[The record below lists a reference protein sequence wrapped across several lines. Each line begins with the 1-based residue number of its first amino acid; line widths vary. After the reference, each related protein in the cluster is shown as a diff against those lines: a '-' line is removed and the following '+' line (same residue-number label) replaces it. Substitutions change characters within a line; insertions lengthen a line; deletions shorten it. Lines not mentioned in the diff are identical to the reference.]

1 MDLALVLIALI
12 TLVAGA
18 VIGWLAARQHAESLL
33 RAALADAAGLRAE
46 LDSGRTAAARREEL
60 LMRNGDLAA
69 LVVPLRDSLARVQQQ
84 LGEVEKGRAVSD
96 TALREQVRSMSRTSE
111 QLRTETSQLVT
122 ALRAPQIRGRW
133 GEMQLERVV
142 EAAGMTEHVDFE
154 TQVSVADASGDQ
166 PVGDGAADAG
176 GTVRPDLV
184 IRLTGGRNVVVDSK
198 VAFSAYLEAMQA
210 GDEATRDLRL
220 KAHARHLRNHID
232 ALSAKA
238 YWARFSP
245 TPEFVVCFVPA
256 DAFLDAALAQDAS
269 LLERAFAK
277 NVVLATPST
286 LVALLRTVAYT
297 WRQQALATNA
307 DAVHKLGKELYERLS
322 TLGTH
327 FDKLGK
333 SLGGAVGAYNEAVGA
348 MERRVLPK
356 ARQLQSLGVVDA
368 NASIPTLTP
377 LAEATPRRLTSA
389 ELTEPRVV
397 RLRPATT
404 AGPAPDPGA
413 WPPGLGAEVNRSQ
426 AGSGPNDGRP
436 GTR

>member
-1 MDLALVLIALI
+1 
-12 TLVAGA
+12 
-18 VIGWLAARQHAESLL
+18 
-33 RAALADAAGLRAE
+33 
-46 LDSGRTAAARREEL
+46 
-60 LMRNGDLAA
+60 
-69 LVVPLRDSLARVQQQ
+69 
-84 LGEVEKGRAVSD
+84 
-96 TALREQVRSMSRTSE
+96 
-111 QLRTETSQLVT
+111 
-122 ALRAPQIRGRW
+122 
-133 GEMQLERVV
+133 VV

-377 LAEATPRRLTSA
+377 LAEATPRRPTSA

-413 WPPGLGAEVNRSQ
+413 
-426 AGSGPNDGRP
+426 
-436 GTR
+436 